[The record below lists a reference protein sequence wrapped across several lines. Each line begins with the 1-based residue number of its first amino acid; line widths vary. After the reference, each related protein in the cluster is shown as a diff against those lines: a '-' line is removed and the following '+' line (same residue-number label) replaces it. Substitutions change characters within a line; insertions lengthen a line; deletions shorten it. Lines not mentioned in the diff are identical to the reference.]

1 MTVLPFVLGIMICK
15 YLFNTYLPQSS
26 EVNLS
31 FFGRMLCDIAVTTL
45 FFSLM
50 INVMYEK
57 HRNSK
62 FFSLAIVNGVK
73 RFFQLFITYIL
84 ISMPIVMT
92 LALIEI
98 IYRFWVPYVI
108 TQTVAHVLLWGSLC
122 AIGLAMI
129 STLVLFVF
137 SFLAGIYIAIKNENV
152 FTALKH
158 SWKVI
163 QPFWLDTLLLIIIL
177 GMFYVSLDLLLT
189 EFQVP
194 YAYLWMTLLLS
205 SFSPALMLTHWENI
219 KKASFYVESA
229 SMLKAL
235 AIK

>member
-1 MTVLPFVLGIMICK
+1 MLCQYV
-15 YLFNTYLPQSS
+15 FNIFIPQTS
-26 EVNLS
+26 EVNLQL
-31 FFGRMLCDIAVTTL
+31 FVRMLGDIAVTTL
-45 FFSLM
+45 FFSLI

-57 HRNSK
+57 HRKSGL
-62 FFSLAIVNGVK
+62 FSPSIINGVK
-73 RFFQLFITYIL
+73 RFPHLFLAYLLLSLPIL
-84 ISMPIVMT
+84 LT
-92 LALIEI
+92 LAFIEI
-98 IYRFWVPYVI
+98 AYRFWVPYVI
-108 TQTVAHVLLWGSLC
+108 TQTVAHVLLWGSLT
-122 AIGLAMI
+122 AIGLAVI
-129 STLVLFVF
+129 CTIVLFVF
-137 SFLAGIYIAIKNENV
+137 SFLAGIYIAIKKENV

-163 QPFWLDTLLLIIIL
+163 QPFWLDTLLLMIIL
-177 GMFYVSLDLLLT
+177 GMIYVSLDLLLA

-194 YAYLWMTLLLS
+194 YAYLWMTLMLS